1 MEQALPWIFTLTVA
15 LAGLFAFFALWM
27 SLRIAFADST
37 LEEVRAEVESETR
50 RTLQTEKEALLE
62 EIRDVSFEHEAGKL
76 SDEDFAELNDKLRA
90 RAREVLIELDAAAA
104 SYRDE
109 AEALIA
115 ERMARSGGAGADDDE
130 GQR

>member
-1 MEQALPWIFTLTVA
+1 MEQALPWIFTLTAA

-37 LEEVRAEVESETR
+37 LGEARTELDSETR

-76 SDEDFAELNDKLRA
+76 SDEDFTELNEKLRG
-90 RAREVLIELDAAAA
+90 RARQVLIEIDAVAE

-109 AEALIA
+109 AETLIA
-115 ERMARSGGAGADDDE
+115 GRLAESRGPSPGDDE